1 MQVKIS
7 KKFYS
12 LYRKNY
18 FFNRTVEMNEII
30 NTLNS
35 RPCVNIIS
43 GGNDTGKSMLLNHIF
58 YESFP
63 KIKLLNLIH
72 VDFRK
77 FPCNSVHDFANAISK
92 CTPKTY
98 FQNLCD
104 YLSDAEKVEVLGLI
118 NLEFYKKPEKFTF
131 SDLNNM
137 FLIIEKATPLFMET
151 KYTNVIFFD
160 EVNMLNNLYKTE
172 EGKLAAEYFFN
183 WITLFTKQSEKF
195 HVFLGTSD
203 SFFAHQIEKN
213 LVNRFNFLTIGDLLY
228 DEAYLYYQEEIKK
241 YCPEKQEILK
251 GLNFK
256 NDIFEYVGGRIYH
269 INNAINDYASRGEK
283 CIDSTIFNS
292 VKTAY
297 KDAFQI
303 PDGKIGGI
311 SFKNKKE
318 WNNETLRNTMKRI
331 AKYGYTCYN
340 DKDDRV
346 INELLS
352 LTSCNLLNYRKKAP
366 LKEDIIGLP
375 KNDYPVF
382 VSPSPIHH
390 KIIKTIVEKDFEF

>member
-7 KKFYS
+7 KKFFS
-12 LYRKNY
+12 LYINND
-18 FFNRTVEMNEII
+18 FFNRAVEINEII
-30 NTLNS
+30 NRLNTS
-35 RPCVNIIS
+35 PIINIVS
-43 GGNDTGKSMLLNHIF
+43 GGNDTGKSKLLNHIF
-58 YESFP
+58 YQNFY
-63 KIKLLNLIH
+63 KIKPFNLIH

-77 FPCNSVHDFANAISK
+77 FPCYSLHDFARAIYL
-92 CTPKTY
+92 CTPKSY
-98 FQNLCD
+98 FENLKE
-104 YLSDAEKVEVLGLI
+104 YLPENKKVELLGLF
-118 NLEFYKKPEKFTF
+118 NFEFMKKTEKFTL
-131 SDLNNM
+131 SDLSDM
-137 FLIIEKATPLFMET
+137 FMSIEKTTPFFMES

-160 EVNMLNNLYKTE
+160 EVNKLNNLYKTE
-172 EGKLAAEYFFN
+172 DGKLAAEYFFD
-183 WITLFTKQSEKF
+183 WITLFTKQTGKF
-195 HVFLGTSD
+195 HVFFGTSD
-203 SFFAHQIEKN
+203 IFFVYEMQEKMR
-213 LVNRFNFLTIGDLLY
+213 NRFNFLTIGDLLY